1 MQPTPPLS
9 PPPSNPVPTGA
20 LPAPNARRLAPREL
34 ALQAA
39 LESACLSAPD
49 AGQWIERLVDG
60 DPLELR
66 AAIEARL
73 RERALLADAG
83 RVHLRALALL
93 ARGAAERAAH
103 GEARAWI
110 EACVD
115 RAIEDA
121 LAECLAA
128 ARGGREPES
137 PSLSALGR
145 PLGIE
150 LRRACALLACF
161 ASRPLAERRAF
172 TGLVL
177 EGGVLDELARAAGV
191 SASEIGR
198 RARRTLDALLR
209 ASLACAPGAEGA
221 R

>member
-1 MQPTPPLS
+1 MQPTQPISQPQ
-9 PPPSNPVPTGA
+9 PSA
-20 LPAPNARRLAPREL
+20 PA
-34 ALQAA
+34 
-39 LESACLSAPD
+39 APD
-49 AGQWIERLVDG
+49 AAARVARGSASRAGGFEASCFAAHDPVELIERLVDG

-66 AAIEARL
+66 AAIDTRL

-93 ARGAAERAAH
+93 ARGGTAR
-103 GEARAWI
+103 EAREDPRAWI

-121 LAECLAA
+121 LADCLQVATG
-128 ARGGREPES
+128 ARPPEL

-172 TGLVL
+172 VGLVL
-177 EGGVLDELARAAGV
+177 EGGALDELAHATGV

-209 ASLACAPGAEGA
+209 ASLACAPSAEAA